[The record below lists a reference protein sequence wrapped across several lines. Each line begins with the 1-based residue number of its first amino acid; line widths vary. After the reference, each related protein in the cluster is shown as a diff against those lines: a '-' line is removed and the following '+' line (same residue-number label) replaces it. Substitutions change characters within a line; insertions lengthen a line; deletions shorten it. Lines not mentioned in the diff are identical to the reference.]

1 MLNERERAA
10 LDYIA
15 AYQRQRG
22 GVSPLL
28 SDIAFAVG
36 GSRTRSVG
44 HRLVT
49 GLERK
54 GFIRRLHNRKQAIEI
69 IKNPISGM
77 REAWFKFDEETK
89 QLTPL
94 KLRL

>member
-1 MLNERERAA
+1 MLNERERVA

-15 AYQRQRG
+15 AYQRRRG

-28 SDIAFAVG
+28 SEIAFAVG
-36 GSRTRSVG
+36 GKRTRSVG

-49 GLERK
+49 ALERK
-54 GFIRRLHNRKQAIEI
+54 GFIRRLHHRKQALEI

-77 REAWFKFDEETK
+77 REAWYRFDEETK
-89 QLTPL
+89 ELTPL